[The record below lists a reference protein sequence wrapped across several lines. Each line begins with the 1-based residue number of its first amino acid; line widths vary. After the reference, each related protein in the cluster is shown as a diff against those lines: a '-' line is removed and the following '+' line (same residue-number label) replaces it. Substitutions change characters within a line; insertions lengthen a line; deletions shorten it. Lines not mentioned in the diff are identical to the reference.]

1 MTVVVG
7 AVSGDDVWLAGD
19 SYCGD
24 EDILELCTEP
34 KVFAVSNTVALGISG
49 DVRAE
54 ILTTKAIK
62 KIIKGK
68 ERITQEWLKTDFS
81 LKLHDA
87 LKDTG
92 VLKEKNSIHTLEDS
106 SFVLAHAGRLY
117 YLDDNLGLWR
127 PQAPY
132 VAIGSGRSLALGA
145 LAYAYQD
152 GDLEEHPKEAL
163 KEVLDC
169 VSKHCHYVRP
179 PYTYVKI

>member
-1 MTVVVG
+1 MTVVIG
-7 AVSGDDVWLAGD
+7 AISGNDVWLAGD

-24 EDILELCTEP
+24 EDISELCAEP
-34 KVFAVSNTVALGISG
+34 KVFTVSNTVALGISG

-62 KIIKGK
+62 KIIKNREK
-68 ERITQEWLKTDFS
+68 VTQEWLKTDFS

-106 SFVLAHAGRLY
+106 SFVLAHAARLY

-127 PQAPY
+127 PQTPY

-145 LAYAYQD
+145 LAYAD
-152 GDLEEHPKEAL
+152 ANCDLENYPKESL
-163 KEVLDC
+163 REILNC

-179 PYTYVKI
+179 PYTFVKI